1 MAGQGGFGVKL
12 KIMVGTV
19 LTVVA
24 NVMDVDFPQLE
35 KILSESTGHDSAGG
49 YAEHIATG
57 KYKANEFTCTLT
69 WDSAAETHAV
79 IVTVFDAEAAVSMS
93 ISDPDSVE
101 VISGSA
107 HIRAI
112 TRISRQEE
120 HFQAEVAIQPTGQW
134 SIAE

>member
-1 MAGQGGFGVKL
+1 MAGQGGFGVQL

-19 LTVVA
+19 LTAVA
-24 NVMDVDFPQLE
+24 NMIDVDYPELE
-35 KILSESTGHDSAGG
+35 KILSESTGHDSTAG
-49 YAEHIATG
+49 YAEYIATG

-69 WDSAAETHAV
+69 WDSADATHAA
-79 IVTVFDAEAAVSMS
+79 IVTAFDAAAAVSMS
-93 ISDPDSVE
+93 IEDPDSVE

-107 HIRAI
+107 HIRVV

-134 SIAE
+134 SIA